1 MLQIILHRQ
10 WGLVGALHWE
20 TEIPRWEMCE
30 MLRAGLPLLLL
41 CSKCR
46 ILVRCAAV
54 RYSPPHI
61 LSTLCSAISPTH
73 IPSSTL
79 SSVLRL
85 CRIFSSV
92 AQKFFVKCLC
102 SVICSWYLKFHHVS
116 NINTKCSFFSVQFS
130 QQVKTHSK
138 MLVQM
143 NLSRI
148 IFVWFWHNCLYC
160 IIYSVYYNSE

>member
-1 MLQIILHRQ
+1 MLQIIHRQ

-54 RYSPPHI
+54 RYVPPHI

-116 NINTKCSFFSVQFS
+116 NINTKCSFFLCNRL
-130 QQVKTHSK
+130 KHTK
-138 MLVQM
+138 RC
-143 NLSRI
+143 LSGTNVLESYHI
-148 IFVWFWHNCLYC
+148 CVILA
-160 IIYSVYYNSE
+160 

>member
-92 AQKFFVKCLC
+92 AQNILCQTLKCLC

-116 NINTKCSFFSVQFS
+116 NIHTKCSFFLCNSPNRL
-130 QQVKTHSK
+130 KHTK
-138 MLVQM
+138 RC
-143 NLSRI
+143 LSNTNVLESYHI
-148 IFVWFWHNCLYC
+148 CVILA
-160 IIYSVYYNSE
+160 

>member
-1 MLQIILHRQ
+1 
-10 WGLVGALHWE
+10 
-20 TEIPRWEMCE
+20 

-92 AQKFFVKCLC
+92 AQNILC
-102 SVICSWYLKFHHVS
+102 
-116 NINTKCSFFSVQFS
+116 Q
-130 QQVKTHSK
+130 
-138 MLVQM
+138 MLVQCHLFLIFKSSPCFKHKM
-143 NLSRI
+143 FFFLCNSPNRLKHTKRCLSGTNVLESYHI
-148 IFVWFWHNCLYC
+148 CVILA
-160 IIYSVYYNSE
+160 

>member
-102 SVICSWYLKFHHVS
+102 SVICSLYLKFHHVS
-116 NINTKCSFFSVQFS
+116 NIDTKCSFFLCNSPNRL
-130 QQVKTHSK
+130 KHTK
-138 MLVQM
+138 RC
-143 NLSRI
+143 LSGTNVLESYHI
-148 IFVWFWHNCLYC
+148 CVILA
-160 IIYSVYYNSE
+160 

>member
-1 MLQIILHRQ
+1 MLQIIHRQ
-10 WGLVGALHWE
+10 RGLVGALHWE

-116 NINTKCSFFSVQFS
+116 NSNTKCSFFLCNSPNRL
-130 QQVKTHSK
+130 KHTK
-138 MLVQM
+138 RC
-143 NLSRI
+143 LSGTN
-148 IFVWFWHNCLYC
+148 VWFWHNCLYC